1 MIALS
6 GWTCAP
12 LLTHSVLCR
21 RVVLPGRSH
30 YSGSFEARSMT
41 RSVLC
46 YRVVELKLRGRFQ
59 LTYRQPAHDHGGSSM
74 PGRASSHRV
83 LPRALRPGDTVGV
96 VAPAGPVADRSGVE
110 AGAARLERL

>member
-1 MIALS
+1 
-6 GWTCAP
+6 
-12 LLTHSVLCR
+12 
-21 RVVLPGRSH
+21 
-30 YSGSFEARSMT
+30 MT

-96 VAPAGPVADRSGVE
+96 VAPAGPISDRARVE
-110 AGAARLERL
+110 ARGGPLERLPVRVRYDSRGLWTPRYPVRDA